1 MTATEEASLRAPIV
15 ERAVVGFDLLAGS
28 ETDEST
34 GLGPSRPG
42 RVVVE
47 MIAAAMVA
55 GVVSVAVQWLVS
67 RLHIPMPSFGPQAVM
82 SFAVAVLSLA
92 GLALAVFSR
101 FAVGGRLMAW
111 SGLAALC
118 TVAQSLTLLGTKYYL
133 AGINGDQLFRIQ
145 YLTRLADTA
154 GFDDF
159 AYQDLPAYYPRGW
172 FWVGG
177 RMAALLHVPAWEFYK
192 PYAIATMAVGTVLA
206 YVAWCLVVRPA
217 AALLIGLTMA
227 LVAVVTW
234 AANEPYAWIF
244 GSMITPLAVVGWR
257 YLTDRSRSGTAGAIL
272 LGTTVGLLGL
282 FYTLLMVFFVL
293 VLVTIAGIDM
303 IMTIRRRES
312 SWRTLRRPIVRLAK
326 IAAVSL
332 PWLAL
337 QWVPYLAVSLKEP
350 TGGRGALHFLPSSGA
365 VFPISYYPTSF
376 TGVMSIVGLIWGL
389 FRLRESVVAR
399 SLVLVIACCYAWYGL
414 SFLLTV
420 VDLTLLPF
428 KVGLVLEATLLCAG
442 VLGTLDFVRWAC
454 GRLAAR
460 WRTGAVLVVIVFS
473 MFGFVG
479 EMQQAPTA
487 IPELTADPY
496 NNYYPSGVTALGRH
510 DPAQDGAWNQ
520 NLHDTVARLT
530 GRAENRLTVLS
541 TYPEF
546 AVFYPYW
553 SFEASKVQYA
563 NPLGHYDARRSVIE
577 SWAAAPSPDALLDR
591 MRSSRFGHPDVFVLR
606 TAADG
611 LHLSLL
617 ENVFPKSAD
626 NVAYDVVFPARLFD
640 SPAFVSE
647 QVGPFTVLAVR

>member
-1 MTATEEASLRAPIV
+1 MRAPIV
-15 ERAVVGFDLLAGS
+15 ERAVVGFDLLAS
-28 ETDEST
+28 PETDEST
-34 GLGPSRPG
+34 GLGPRRPG
-42 RVVVE
+42 RIVGE

-55 GVVSVAVQWLVS
+55 GVVSMAVQWLVS
-67 RLHIPMPSFGPQAVM
+67 RLHVPMPSFAPQALT

-101 FAVGGRLMAW
+101 FTVGGRLLAW

-118 TVAQSLTLLGTKYYL
+118 TVVQSLMLLGTKYYL

-145 YLTRLADTA
+145 YLTRLTDTA
-154 GFDDF
+154 GFNDF
-159 AYQDLPAYYPRGW
+159 AYPGLPAYYPRGW
-172 FWVGG
+172 FWIGG
-177 RMAALLHVPAWEFYK
+177 RIAALLHVPAWEFYK

-227 LVAVVTW
+227 LVAVATW

-244 GSMITPLAVVGWR
+244 GSMITPLAIVGWR
-257 YLTDRSRSGTAGAIL
+257 YLTARSRSGTAGAIL

-282 FYTLLMVFFVL
+282 FYTLLMFFFVL
-293 VLVTIAGIDM
+293 VLVATAGIDM
-303 IMTIRRRES
+303 IMTIWRRES
-312 SWRTLRRPIVRLAK
+312 SWRTLRRPIARLAM
-326 IAAVSL
+326 IAVVSL

-337 QWVPYLAVSLKEP
+337 QWIPYLSVSLKDPVE
-350 TGGRGALHFLPSSGA
+350 GSGALRFLPQLGA

-376 TGVMSIVGLIWGL
+376 TGTMSIVGLIWGL
-389 FRLRESVVAR
+389 FRLRDSVVAR

-420 VDLTLLPF
+420 FDLTLLPF

-454 GRLAAR
+454 GRLASR
-460 WRTGAVLVVIVFS
+460 WRTGTVLVVIVFS
-473 MFGFVG
+473 MFSFVG

-487 IPELTADPY
+487 VPEITANPY
-496 NNYYPSGVTALGRH
+496 NDYYPSGVTALGRH
-510 DPAQDGAWNQ
+510 DSAQDGAWNQ

-541 TYPEF
+541 TYHEF
-546 AVFYPYW
+546 TVFYPYW

-577 SWAAAPSPDALLDR
+577 NWAAAPSADALLDR

-611 LHLSLL
+611 LHLTLL

-626 NVAYDVVFPARLFD
+626 NVPYDVVFPARLFA

>member
-1 MTATEEASLRAPIV
+1 MRAPIV
-15 ERAVVGFDLLAGS
+15 ERAVVGFDLLGS
-28 ETDEST
+28 PETDEST
-34 GLGPSRPG
+34 GLGPG
-42 RVVVE
+42 RAGRIVGE

-55 GVVSVAVQWLVS
+55 GVVSVVVQWLVS
-67 RLHIPMPSFGPQAVM
+67 RLHVPMPSFAPQAVI

-118 TVAQSLTLLGTKYYL
+118 TVVQSLMLLGTKYYL
-133 AGINGDQLFRIQ
+133 AGIAGDQLFRIQ
-145 YLTRLADTA
+145 YLTRLTDTA
-154 GFDDF
+154 GFNDF
-159 AYQDLPAYYPRGW
+159 AYPDLPAYYPRGW
-172 FWVGG
+172 FWIGG
-177 RMAALLHVPAWEFYK
+177 RIAALLHVPAWEFYK

-217 AALLIGLTMA
+217 AALLIGLAMVT
-227 LVAVVTW
+227 VAVVTW
-234 AANEPYAWIF
+234 TANEPYAWIF
-244 GSMITPLAVVGWR
+244 GSMIPPLAIVGWR

-293 VLVTIAGIDM
+293 VLVATAGIDM
-303 IMTIRRRES
+303 ITTIRRRES
-312 SWRTLRRPIVRLAK
+312 SWRALRRPIARLAM
-326 IAAVSL
+326 IALLSL

-337 QWVPYLAVSLKEP
+337 QWIPYLAVSLKDPAE
-350 TGGRGALHFLPSSGA
+350 GRGALQFLPQVGA
-365 VFPISYYPTSF
+365 VFPIFHYPTSF
-376 TGVMSIVGLIWGL
+376 TGILSMVGLIWGL
-389 FRLRESVVAR
+389 FRLRDSVVAR

-420 VDLTLLPF
+420 FHLTLLPF

-454 GRLAAR
+454 GRLASR
-460 WRTGAVLVVIVFS
+460 WRTGTVLAVIVFS

-479 EMQQAPTA
+479 EAQQAPSSLS
-487 IPELTADPY
+487 ELTADSY

-510 DPAQDGAWNQ
+510 DSAQDGAWNQ
-520 NLHDTVARLT
+520 KLHDTVARLT

-541 TYPEF
+541 TYQEF
-546 AVFYPYW
+546 TAFYPYW
-553 SFEASKVQYA
+553 SFEVSKVQYA

-577 SWAAAPSPDALLDR
+577 TWAAAPSPDALLDR

-617 ENVFPKSAD
+617 KNVFPEATD
-626 NVAYDVVFPARLFD
+626 NVPYDVVFPARLFA